1 VKIRGVRIEPAEIT
15 AILAQHPK
23 VKACFVTACKDPHGD
38 NTLAA
43 YVVGSADGATIGDL
57 RSFLV
62 ERLPTVMV
70 PSVFVFLDAL
80 PITRNGK
87 VDRRALPP
95 ADFLKADSHT
105 DFVAPRTP
113 AEQTLANIWCRLLN
127 LEQVG
132 VHDDFFVLGGH
143 SLIAT
148 QLVSQIRQELNVDIQ
163 LRTIF
168 SKPTIES
175 LALDLLQQ
183 KASAS
188 SPHEVDGLLAEI
200 ESLSDASAEI
210 QSRSAT
216 SQFHCPETKSPLF
229 GRRHCNLIMLINER
243 FDMASF
249 ERVAELR
256 TGFRLDNQCRR
267 HPGFRFE
274 SRSPR
279 FAYFDILSSGDSAYA
294 IAGRPHICGI
304 SSQQERR
311 IQGAGPGRHSRAE
324 LGVGDRK
331 SHAGFVGVR

>member
-1 VKIRGVRIEPAEIT
+1 
-15 AILAQHPK
+15 
-23 VKACFVTACKDPHGD
+23 
-38 NTLAA
+38 
-43 YVVGSADGATIGDL
+43 
-57 RSFLV
+57 
-62 ERLPTVMV
+62 
-70 PSVFVFLDAL
+70 
-80 PITRNGK
+80 
-87 VDRRALPP
+87 
-95 ADFLKADSHT
+95 KADSHT

-168 SKPTIES
+168 SNPTIES
-175 LALDLLQQ
+175 LALELLQQ

-200 ESLSDASAEI
+200 ESLSDASAEL

-249 ERVAELR
+249 ERVAEYVR
-256 TGFRLDNQCRR
+256 D
-267 HPGFRFE
+267 
-274 SRSPR
+274 
-279 FAYFDILSSGDSAYA
+279 FDSTINAVVIPDSASNHA
-294 IAGRPHICGI
+294 LPDLPTLTFSPAVIRHTRSQAGRIFAGYPLSKNEEYRALVQADIPVPNWVLVT
-304 SSQQERR
+304 ERVMPDLSAFDDFVV
-311 IQGAGPGRHSRAE
+311 QKPNYGGMSAE
-324 LGVGDRK
+324 VIL
-331 SHAGFVGVR
+331 